1 MREYFADIIRRS
13 IIEKTSGDNPVIIA
27 PPYLLMCE
35 YNKGLNIVEERI
47 HLTPPFLIVTGEKTY
62 KIAGESLRRTLAVR
76 YRRYKTKTDVLKCES
91 YPITTEYVES
101 LEEKLSNTKANAVF
115 AVGGG
120 TVIDLGKIV
129 SERLDATMISVPTS
143 AAHDGIASPYAV
155 IKENGKKKSI
165 KTKTPFAIF
174 VDMPMLSKSDRR
186 FKNAGFGDLLS
197 NYTSAHDWKLSAK
210 KGAKYYSK
218 IGIIAEEAAAFTF
231 TLLKR
236 LPKPIRIQKEILET
250 LIVGLWANG
259 AWMQIAE
266 STAPCSG
273 SEHNFSHAM
282 NFLFTNE
289 NNNNEGKKRKKT
301 LHGEEVALGTLW
313 ASYLQRKDW
322 KTVRKNLNKL
332 GLPITAE
339 QLGLTKEQAKR
350 VALEAPYIRKR
361 HTILNE
367 FRTEKPLIN
376 ALEKTKII

>member
-13 IIEKTSGDNPVIIA
+13 IIEKTSGSNPVIIA
-27 PPYLLMCE
+27 PSYLLMCE
-35 YNKGLNIVEERI
+35 YNSGLFVIEDRL
-47 HLTPPFLIVTGEKTY
+47 HLSPPFLIVSGEKTY
-62 KIAGESLRRTLAVR
+62 KIAGESLRRTLAGR
-76 YRRYKTKTDVLKCES
+76 YGKKKTDVLTCES
-91 YPITTEYVES
+91 YPITTEYLEN
-101 LEEKLSNTKANAVF
+101 LEEKLSDTKANAVF

-120 TVIDLGKIV
+120 NVIDLGKIV
-129 SERLDATMISVPTS
+129 SERLDAIMISVPTS

-155 IKENGKKKSI
+155 IKENGKKKSV
-165 KTKTPFAIF
+165 KTKTPLAIL

-210 KGAKYYSK
+210 KGEKYYSK

-250 LIVGLWANG
+250 LVAGLWANG

-273 SEHNFSHAM
+273 SEHNFSHAI
-282 NFLFTNE
+282 NYLFSDENE
-289 NNNNEGKKRKKT
+289 NNEGKKRKKT

-322 KTVRKNLNKL
+322 KNVRKNLNKL

-339 QLGLTKEQAKR
+339 QLGLTKEQAKK
-350 VALEAPYIRKR
+350 VALEAPHIRKR